1 MKCRIIK
8 ENVRVKLLSFAFSL
22 TGESHVI
29 HFTSYDAHI
38 ITTYSIKMHV
48 VCGLIFVF
56 IISINRLLP
65 FLNIISNIERNKNS
79 GEKCKRDGD
88 SLECC

>member
-38 ITTYSIKMHV
+38 IMHV